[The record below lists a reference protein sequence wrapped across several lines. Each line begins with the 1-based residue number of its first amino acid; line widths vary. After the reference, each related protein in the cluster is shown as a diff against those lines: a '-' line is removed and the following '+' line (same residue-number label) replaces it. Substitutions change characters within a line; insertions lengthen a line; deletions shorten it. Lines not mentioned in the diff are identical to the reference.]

1 MNHSD
6 IKLVIDRLHAV
17 EFSPHEADDLAI
29 VHAIDMLEKLGN
41 QVAEQAAVIEKLRDA
56 HKKVVRSSNMEDKLE
71 IAMISHTALAIPTD
85 STQILQEWLTS
96 QINLNGYSYSI
107 NDTYVLFSV
116 DEPPDDA
123 YDEGS
128 LVPLYAIK
136 KPEILK

>member
-85 STQILQEWLTS
+85 STQILQEWLDEKLGDPVAWLYHDNPGGHD
-96 QINLNGYSYSI
+96 QYVQ
-107 NDTYVLFSV
+107 TY
-116 DEPPDDA
+116 
-123 YDEGS
+123 EGHS
-128 LVPLYAIK
+128 GAFPTFK
-136 KPEILK
+136 KPEKL

>member
-1 MNHSD
+1 MNHGD
-6 IKLVIDRLHAV
+6 IKLVIDQLRKHTTRRELMVA
-17 EFSPHEADDLAI
+17 
-29 VHAIDMLEKLGN
+29 DMLETLGN
-41 QVAEQAAVIEKLRDA
+41 QVAAQSAVIEKLSGTLKLLSYSDDKAVRD
-56 HKKVVRSSNMEDKLE
+56 
-71 IAMISHTALAIPTD
+71 IAYKALSIPTD